1 MDTPRARPWRCHA
14 HVHGIATRA
23 RMVYLPRLSTL
34 GKHAP
39 RPPNNCVLLGR
50 GRVIVSKPVAPMMGL
65 LHSTDPDDAGD
76 DDEDDDDDD
85 EDDGKGDDEGNGDE
99 MVMIMFPNCSCT
111 TGGAFALRRPTFG
124 HSDSWTYFLSTPTY
138 LTHGSTYHC

>member
-1 MDTPRARPWRCHA
+1 MVLCILV
-14 HVHGIATRA
+14 HVIPVSGSA
-23 RMVYLPRLSTL
+23 STL
-34 GKHAP
+34 AP

-76 DDEDDDDDD
+76 GDDDEDDDDDD
-85 EDDGKGDDEGNGDE
+85 EDDGKDDDEGNGDE

-124 HSDSWTYFLSTPTY
+124 HSDTWTYLLNTWTY
-138 LTHGSTYHC
+138 LPLLDEQGGM